1 MKKFISKL
9 VEYAFMLF
17 LSVYLIKVSVCLL
30 YGILPI
36 LAGILGIILLS
47 LIIYRIVKHKRD
59 NGEW

>member
-17 LSVYLIKVSVCLL
+17 LSIYFLKLSVCLL
-30 YGILPI
+30 YSILPI
-36 LAGILGIILLS
+36 LAGILGIIFLS

>member
-17 LSVYLIKVSVCLL
+17 LSAYLTKVSVCLL
-30 YGILPI
+30 YDILPI
-36 LAGILGIILLS
+36 LLRILGIILLS
-47 LIIYRIVKHKRD
+47 LIVYRIVKHKRD